1 MQTLSLT
8 NAGCKNHPAPQSFSN
23 ARRNV
28 SPQGRKPQKPSK
40 ATESAS
46 KRGAGKKAVAAAA
59 VPDVPKLKSEYGV
72 DAWKQWIRWRQTQ
85 PNIEKPRYGLKP
97 LTFPTNHSQQKWLSH

>member
-1 MQTLSLT
+1 MLQ
-8 NAGCKNHPAPQSFSN
+8 
-23 ARRNV
+23 
-28 SPQGRKPQKPSK
+28 QGRKPQRLSK
-40 ATESAS
+40 ATESTS
-46 KRGAGKKAVAAAA
+46 KRGALRKVAA

-97 LTFPTNHSQQKWLSH
+97 